1 VVSTQQGEALAE
13 EFGIAFFETSAKTN
27 VNINEA
33 FNAISTDI
41 VGRLKNDPDLFSSG
55 ESKKKA
61 GNGTTGRSA
70 GQSAARLGQPAA
82 EKKGCC

>member
-1 VVSTQQGEALAE
+1 MVSTQQGEALAA
-13 EFGIAFFETSAKTN
+13 EFDIAFFETSAKTN

-61 GNGTTGRSA
+61 GGGATGRNA

-82 EKKGCC
+82 NKQGCC